1 MSSEE
6 IFATASEY
14 EKKIHELYLSA
25 VNIVDDARGQSFFK
39 ALAEDELTH
48 VEFLEYSLD
57 QLKKSKEINL
67 GKLKTSLPTQKMVK
81 NQIEKMKSEIPEKM
95 LGDFKRVLSSALIME
110 VETSNFY
117 KEASEKSEGSIKSI
131 LEKFYEI
138 EQNHVDLV
146 QFEMDMASNNGYWL
160 DYMEIDMEDG

>member
-6 IFATASEY
+6 IFATAIEY

-25 VNIVDDARGQSFFK
+25 VNIVDDVKGQSFFK
-39 ALAEDELTH
+39 ALAEDELAH
-48 VEFLEYSLD
+48 VEFLEYSLE
-57 QLKKSKEINL
+57 QLKESKEIDL
-67 GKLKTSLPTQKMVK
+67 DKLKSSLPTQKMVK

-117 KEASEKSEGSIKSI
+117 KEACDKSEGSIKSI

-160 DYMEIDMEDG
+160 DYMEIDMVDG